1 MAIIFHGNFR
11 CGNECDFLMHL
22 SSYNFTSVTSEK
34 SAFGLLQ
41 RHCLKELLLVNLRVF
56 SDIDHQ
62 RSDLT
67 DHSNF
72 RCGNG
77 CDFHQGSIPTV
88 A

>member
-41 RHCLKELLLVNLRVF
+41 RHCLKKLLLVNLRVF
-56 SDIDHQ
+56 SDIV
-62 RSDLT
+62 
-67 DHSNF
+67 
-72 RCGNG
+72 
-77 CDFHQGSIPTV
+77 I
-88 A
+88 